1 MIMIF
6 LNLDCSNDSLLV
18 TQMQPMEFAAHQAML
33 QRTHSQKQ
41 KLQQPLA
48 PKIKQETRNQSQLLA
63 QNLSPFHAASS
74 GRGVGPPSPNAVMK
88 HNINMNISSP
98 PIMSDPSVDHVAGGG
113 SNTMSAMTNTSIKG
127 IMSQSMCLKSSSN
140 ANAINQNLGN
150 NVLGTGM
157 GNATNIINNTDTSAG
172 MTGKSSSCT
181 DMDTNDVVSTM
192 MQQQQHPILRNKA
205 MAISGI
211 ATRPPPPEYK
221 GNTMITNSMVQQSTG
236 NQFSKVS
243 QPPPS
248 NIRHMPP
255 SGMFYK

>member
-1 MIMIF
+1 MIIII

-18 TQMQPMEFAAHQAML
+18 TQMQPMEFIAHQAML
-33 QRTHSQKQ
+33 LQTHTQTQ
-41 KLQQPLA
+41 KLQKPLA

-63 QNLSPFHAASS
+63 QNLSPFHPGAS

-88 HNINMNISSP
+88 HNMNISSP
-98 PIMSDPSVDHVAGGG
+98 PMMSDLSVDPAAGGG
-113 SNTMSAMTNTSIKG
+113 CNTLSAMTNTSIKG

-150 NVLGTGM
+150 NVLSTGM
-157 GNATNIINNTDTSAG
+157 GNATNIMNNIDTSAG
-172 MTGKSSSCT
+172 LSGKSSSCT
-181 DMDTNDVVSTM
+181 DMDAKDVVSTM

-205 MAISGI
+205 MVISGI

-221 GNTMITNSMVQQSTG
+221 GNTMIKSSMIQQSTG
-236 NQFSKVS
+236 NQFSKVA
-243 QPPPS
+243 PPPS